1 MSRTSTRRSL
11 RRSLG
16 LSMIELLVALAIGGV
31 IISGAVYVYD
41 QSRNTYTTNDNLARI
56 QEQARFAMSLV
67 ETELQMAGYLGFV
80 NTTEGMQWQS
90 ATTTA
95 DSDMTKIRQW
105 NATKADYV
113 TASHICGRNFAVDI
127 YTPVQGSNDDFVLGP
142 DRTTACDPLG
152 GGYLD
157 GTDTVTTR
165 RVSTNAV
172 LALDPNKVQFIAARM
187 SATANILSAGK
198 TTTEIPTFKDMYEIH
213 DLVVRTFYIS
223 ADSEGFPGV
232 PALRMKSLRALNDP
246 DGAFSDDELAS
257 GVEDMQIQFGVDTGS
272 YDGDDAIDDPNP
284 EGIPEG
290 NGQATR
296 YVDPDDATI
305 DPTVKTA
312 AQIVSVRI
320 WLRVRGDTPERG
332 FTDDRTYT
340 YAGKAYTPSADEA
353 VFRRMLVS
361 RTIQLR
367 NARRL

>member
-1 MSRTSTRRSL
+1 
-11 RRSLG
+11 
-16 LSMIELLVALAIGGV
+16 
-31 IISGAVYVYD
+31 
-41 QSRNTYTTNDNLARI
+41 
-56 QEQARFAMSLV
+56 MSLV
-67 ETELQMAGYLGFV
+67 ETELQMAGYLGFI
-80 NTTEGMQWQS
+80 NTTDGMQWRS
-90 ATTTA
+90 ATTKGG
-95 DSDMTKIRQW
+95 DMTAIRQY
-105 NATKADYV
+105 ASAKADFDDE
-113 TASHICGRNFAVDI
+113 AHICGRNFAVDI

-142 DRTTACDPLG
+142 DRTSDCDPLG
-152 GGYLD
+152 GGYLL

-165 RVSTNAV
+165 RVSTTGGLVFDA
-172 LALDPNKVQFIAARM
+172 NKLQLLAARM
-187 SATANILSAGK
+187 SAPANQLTAGD
-198 TTTEIPTFKDMYEIH
+198 TTTEVALLKDMYEIH

-272 YDGDDAIDDPNP
+272 YDGDDAIDAPND

-296 YVDPDDATI
+296 YVDPDDATV

-312 AQIVSVRI
+312 AQVVSVRI
-320 WLRVRGDTPERG
+320 WLRVRGDAPERG

-340 YAGKAYTPSADEA
+340 YAGKSYTPSADEA

-367 NARRL
+367 NARKL